1 MTSNSEFAEVFKNRT
16 KEYAVD
22 IIKFCR
28 ELPKNRETDIIGHQ
42 LKRCSSSVASNYRA
56 ACRARSAKEF
66 YAKLCIV
73 VEEADECV
81 FWLEMLQALNT
92 KNEQIEKLIEEG
104 VEILSVAATSR
115 KTTGENLGKG

>member
-1 MTSNSEFAEVFKNRT
+1 MASNTDFAEAFKKRT

-28 ELPKNRETDIIGHQ
+28 DLPKNRETDIINHQ
-42 LKRCSSSVASNYRA
+42 LIRCSSSVASNYRA

-81 FWLEMLQALNT
+81 FWLEMLQAINAVNT
-92 KNEQIEKLIEEG
+92 QIEVLIEEG
-104 VEILSVAATSR
+104 IEILSIAATSR
-115 KTTGENLGKG
+115 KTTGKKLR

>member
-1 MTSNSEFAEVFKNRT
+1 MASNTDFAEAFKKRT

-28 ELPKNRETDIIGHQ
+28 DLPKNRETDIINHQ
-42 LKRCSSSVASNYRA
+42 LIRCSSSVASNYRA

-81 FWLEMLQALNT
+81 FWLEMLQAINAVNT
-92 KNEQIEKLIEEG
+92 QIEDLIEEG
-104 VEILSVAATSR
+104 IEILSIAATSR
-115 KTTGENLGKG
+115 KTTGKKLR

>member
-1 MTSNSEFAEVFKNRT
+1 MASNTDFAEAFKKRT

-28 ELPKNRETDIIGHQ
+28 GLPKTRETDIINHQ
-42 LKRCSSSVASNYRA
+42 LIRCSSSVASNYRA

-81 FWLEMLQALNT
+81 FWLEMLQAINAVNT
-92 KNEQIEKLIEEG
+92 QIEDLIKEG
-104 VEILSVAATSR
+104 IEILSIAATSR
-115 KTTGENLGKG
+115 KTTGERLE

>member
-1 MTSNSEFAEVFKNRT
+1 MASNSEFAEVFKKRT

-22 IIKFCR
+22 IIKLCR
-28 ELPKNRETDIIGHQ
+28 ELPENRETDIIGHQ
-42 LKRCSSSVASNYRA
+42 LIRCSSSVASNYRA

-81 FWLEMLQALNT
+81 LWLEMLQALDMM
-92 KNEQIEKLIEEG
+92 NEQIEMIIEEG

>member
-1 MTSNSEFAEVFKNRT
+1 MASNTHFAEAFKKRT

-28 ELPKNRETDIIGHQ
+28 DLPKTRETDIINHQ
-42 LKRCSSSVASNYRA
+42 LIRCSSSVASNYRA

-81 FWLEMLQALNT
+81 FWLEMLQAINT
-92 KNEQIEKLIEEG
+92 VNTQIEDLIKEG
-104 VEILSVAATSR
+104 IEILSIAATSR
-115 KTTGENLGKG
+115 KTTGEKLK

>member
-42 LKRCSSSVASNYRA
+42 LIRCSSSVASNYRA
-56 ACRARSAKEF
+56 ACRARLAKEF

-73 VEEADECV
+73 VEVADECV